1 MTDEKM
7 YTFWLCNKQGI
18 GIKKITDLLCF
29 FKEAEYIFKASKEEL
44 MQVRS
49 LKEKDIDLLLSGQ
62 DEDRLKRD
70 YEEMYKKGIQF
81 VYKKE
86 EQYPDKLRFLQD
98 APYGLFYKG
107 HLPQKGKVSVAIVG
121 SRRVSYEGRA
131 LAQRFGKEL
140 AEHGIEV
147 VSGLALGVDIAAQR
161 GAMEVPC
168 GKTFSVLGNGVD
180 ICYPAQHIEEY
191 MRMQQYGGVLSEFPL
206 NAPSM
211 PYHFPM
217 RNRII
222 SGLSDG
228 ILVIEAKK
236 GSGSLITAETG
247 LEQGREI
254 FVVPGNITNPQYEGG
269 NELLKSGACLVTNIK
284 DILDGLGLFYDED
297 VENRKKKYEV
307 MLETTE
313 KIVYAILSLEPL
325 HISQIAQMC
334 GLDINCTMEALLSL
348 QTKKMVEMA
357 GGSYYMI
364 KM

>member
-18 GIKKITDLLCF
+18 GVKKITDLLGF
-29 FKEAEYIFKASKEEL
+29 FGEAQNVFHASKEEL
-44 MQVRS
+44 AQVGS
-49 LKEKDIDLLLSGQ
+49 LKAKDISMLLLTQ
-62 DEDRLKRD
+62 NEDRLKRE
-70 YEEMYKKGIQF
+70 YETMHQKGIRF
-81 VYKKE
+81 VCQKE
-86 EQYPDKLRFLQD
+86 QEYPDKLRSLTD

-107 HLPQKGKVSVAIVG
+107 HLPKKEKISVAIVG
-121 SRRVSYEGRA
+121 SRRVSFAGRA
-131 LAQRFGKEL
+131 LAQQFGKEL

-147 VSGLALGVDIAAQR
+147 ISGLALGVDVASQR

-168 GKTFSVLGNGVD
+168 GRTFSVLGNGVD

-191 MRMQQYGGVLSEFPL
+191 MRIQQYGGILSEFPL
-206 NAPSM
+206 HTPSM
-211 PYHFPM
+211 PYHFPL

-228 ILVIEAKK
+228 VLVIEARK

-254 FVVPGNITNPQYEGG
+254 FVVPGSITDPQYEGG
-269 NELLKSGACLVTNIK
+269 NELLKNGACLVTNIK
-284 DILDGLGLFYDED
+284 DILDGLGLFYDDD
-297 VENRKKKYEV
+297 VTSKKKKYDV

-325 HISQIAQMC
+325 HISKIAQMC
-334 GLDINCTMEALLSL
+334 GLDINCTMETLLSL
-348 QTKKMVEMA
+348 QMKRMVEMV
-357 GGSYYMI
+357 GGSYYII

>member
-7 YTFWLCNKQGI
+7 YTFWLCSHQGI
-18 GIKKITDLLCF
+18 GVKKITDMLSF
-29 FKEAEYIFKASKEEL
+29 FKEAENVFRASKEEL
-44 MQVRS
+44 AQVCS
-49 LKEKDIDLLLSGQ
+49 LKKKDINVLLSAQ
-62 DEDRLKRD
+62 NEDRLKKD

-81 VYKKE
+81 VYQKE
-86 EQYPDKLRFLQD
+86 DSYPDKLRTLTD

-107 HLPQKGKVSVAIVG
+107 HLPDKKKASVAIVG
-121 SRRVSYEGRA
+121 SRRASFEGRA
-131 LAQRFGKEL
+131 LAKQFGKEL

-147 VSGLALGVDIAAQR
+147 ISGLALGVDIAAQR

-191 MRMQQYGGVLSEFPL
+191 MRIQQYGGILSEFPL
-206 NAPSM
+206 HTPSM
-211 PYHFPM
+211 PYHFPL

-254 FVVPGNITNPQYEGG
+254 FVVPGSIANPQYEGG
-269 NELLKSGACLVTNIK
+269 NELLKSGACFVTDTR
-284 DILDGLGLFYDED
+284 DILDGLGMFYDED
-297 VENRKKKYEV
+297 INSRKKKYEV

-325 HISQIAQMC
+325 HISQIAKLC
-334 GLDINCTMEALLSL
+334 NLDINSTMEALLSL
-348 QTKKMVEMA
+348 QAKKVVEMVS
-357 GGSYYMI
+357 GSYYII